1 MHIDAHQHFW
11 RFDPELYGWI
21 TPAMETLRQDFLPAD
36 LAPILQ
42 ELRIGGTMAVQARQ
56 DVEETRWL
64 LDLARAN
71 PWIRGVV
78 GWVDLCSPRVEEE
91 LATLA
96 RDEKLKGVR
105 HVVQDEPDD
114 EFLFRADFQR
124 GVAKLAAFDLAY
136 DILIYPR
143 QLPAAARFVELFPEQ
158 TFVLDHVAKP
168 KVKEGTLSPWKE
180 HLWALG
186 EQPNVCCKL
195 SGLVTEARWHA
206 WRPEDFFPYLDV
218 AYEAFG
224 EDRILFGS
232 DWPVALLSADY
243 ASVYSI
249 FARWSERLET
259 RAREKLFGANA
270 ARVYR
275 L

>member
-11 RFDPELYGWI
+11 RFEPELYGWI

-42 ELRIGGTMAVQARQ
+42 DLRIGGTMAVQARQ
-56 DVEETRWL
+56 DVEETSWL
-64 LDLARAN
+64 LELARAN
-71 PWIRGVV
+71 PWVRGVV
-78 GWVDLCSPRVEEE
+78 GWVDLCSPCVEEE
-91 LATLA
+91 LAVLA
-96 RDEKLKGVR
+96 RDKKLKGVR

-114 EFLFRADFQR
+114 EFLLRADFQR

-143 QLPAAARFVELFPEQ
+143 QLPAAVRFAAAFPEQ
-158 TFVLDHVAKP
+158 IFVLDHVAKP
-168 KVKEGTLSPWKE
+168 KVKDGSMSPWKE
-180 HLWALG
+180 HLRALG
-186 EQPNVCCKL
+186 EHPNVCCKL

-206 WRPEDFFPYLDV
+206 WRPEDFFPYLDN

-224 EDRILFGS
+224 EERILFGS
-232 DWPVALLSADY
+232 DWPVSLLSADY
-243 ASVYSI
+243 PSVHGVV
-249 FARWSERLET
+249 ARWAERLSPA
-259 RAREKLFGANA
+259 AREKLFGANA
-270 ARVYR
+270 TRVYR